1 MSENFP
7 ITFEERKRGKVAFVE
22 MNCLPPINTFNIDLL
37 RGFIA
42 AMHSAADQADVVI
55 VTSANDKFFSN
66 GLDGKTL
73 LSLEM
78 DKRQETIT
86 AMIRAFGDL
95 LEIKKP
101 WMVEIAGHAM
111 AGGAVISLAADFRFM
126 LTGAGRIGFSE
137 LAVGLPLPLAYIHG
151 MHHVVQA
158 PAIRLMIEGTSY
170 KPAEALDIGFIDG
183 AAESPEKLR
192 AMTLKRAD
200 GIMRMEPDSYLP
212 TREIYRGHLLRM
224 VRDAEDTD
232 VKLSETL
239 IKKPVFDRA
248 LNTIAGKNRG

>member
-22 MNCLPPINTFNIDLL
+22 MNCLPPNNTFNIDLL

-101 WMVEIAGHAM
+101 WMVEQ
-111 AGGAVISLAADFRFM
+111 
-126 LTGAGRIGFSE
+126 
-137 LAVGLPLPLAYIHG
+137 
-151 MHHVVQA
+151 VVV
-158 PAIRLMIEGTSY
+158 
-170 KPAEALDIGFIDG
+170 
-183 AAESPEKLR
+183 
-192 AMTLKRAD
+192 
-200 GIMRMEPDSYLP
+200 
-212 TREIYRGHLLRM
+212 H
-224 VRDAEDTD
+224 
-232 VKLSETL
+232 
-239 IKKPVFDRA
+239 
-248 LNTIAGKNRG
+248 